1 MPLTVELD
9 RSSPVPLYYQLAQA
23 IEAAI
28 RDGELA
34 PGDRFEN
41 ELALAKRL
49 TLSRPTTRRAIQEL
63 VDKGLLVR
71 KRGVGTQVVQ
81 NPVHRRVELTSLF
94 DDLARAGQEPTTQLL
109 DYHVGLPDE
118 EVARELNLAEDRE
131 VVTIQRLRCANGE
144 PLAVMTNHLP
154 VEIAPDAE
162 ELESN
167 GLYQSLRARGV
178 HIRLARQRIGA
189 KGRDPDR
196 GAAAR
201 REGRR
206 AAADHG
212 ADGVR
217 RLRQRGRVRQSLL
230 PRVALLLRDHA
241 RRPLDFFSAS
251 SRKVFGHAE
260 RGLYDCST
268 VRRTE
273 GARKASRAVVAVTG
287 RPGLHA
293 DGAREADIAQC
304 LRDRRGS

>member
-94 DDLARAGQEPTTQLL
+94 DDLTRAGQEPTTRLL
-109 DYHVGLPDE
+109 KFHVGPPDE
-118 EVARELNLAEDRE
+118 EVARELNLAEGRD
-131 VVTIQRLRCANGE
+131 VAAIHRLRCANGE
-144 PLAVMTNHLP
+144 PLALMINHLP
-154 VEIAPDAE
+154 ADLAPDAA
-162 ELESN
+162 ELEVS

-189 KGRDPDR
+189 RS
-196 GAAAR
+196 AT
-201 REGRR
+201 R
-206 AAADHG
+206 AEA
-212 ADGVR
+212 
-217 RLRQRGRVRQSLL
+217 QLL
-230 PRVALLLRDHA
+230 DEKPNAPLLTMTRTAFDDSGTA
-241 RRPLDFFSAS
+241 
-251 SRKVFGHAE
+251 VEFGNHCY
-260 RGLYDCST
+260 R
-268 VRRTE
+268 
-273 GARKASRAVVAVTG
+273 ASRYYFDTTLV
-287 RPGLHA
+287 
-293 DGAREADIAQC
+293 
-304 LRDRRGS
+304 DR

>member
-28 RDGELA
+28 RDGELS

-109 DYHVGLPDE
+109 DYRVGPPDE
-118 EVARELNLAEDRE
+118 EVARELSLKDDRE
-131 VVTIQRLRCANGE
+131 VVSIHRLRCANGE

-154 VEIAPDAE
+154 VEIAPDRR
-162 ELESN
+162 
-167 GLYQSLRARGV
+167 GTRDQRALPVAASPRRAHPAGPPT
-178 HIRLARQRIGA
+178 HRRPR
-189 KGRDPDR
+189 RDAF
-196 GAAAR
+196 GGQAAR
-201 REGRR
+201 REARR
-206 AAADHG
+206 TAADDV
-212 ADGVR
+212 ADGLR
-217 RLRQRGRVRQSLL
+217 RLRYVPSSSART
-230 PRVALLLRDHA
+230 ATA
-241 RRPLDFFSAS
+241 RRATTSTPPS
-251 SRKVFGHAE
+251 S
-260 RGLYDCST
+260 T
-268 VRRTE
+268 
-273 GARKASRAVVAVTG
+273 
-287 RPGLHA
+287 A
-293 DGAREADIAQC
+293 DQ
-304 LRDRRGS
+304 

>member
-1 MPLTVELD
+1 VPLTVELD

-49 TLSRPTTRRAIQEL
+49 TLSRPTTRRAIQEV

-109 DYHVGLPDE
+109 DYRTGVADE
-118 EVARELNLAEDRE
+118 QVAVELNLTKGHEI
-131 VVTIQRLRCANGE
+131 VTIQRLRSASGE
-144 PLAVMTNHLP
+144 PLAVMTNYLP
-154 VEIAPDAE
+154 IELAPAPE

-167 GLYQSLRARGV
+167 GLYQSLRGRGV

-189 KGRDPDR
+189 RPASKVEARLLDEKAGSPLLTMSRTAFDDSGRAVEF
-196 GAAAR
+196 G
-201 REGRR
+201 
-206 AAADHG
+206 DHCY
-212 ADGVR
+212 R
-217 RLRQRGRVRQSLL
+217 
-230 PRVALLLRDHA
+230 
-241 RRPLDFFSAS
+241 
-251 SRKVFGHAE
+251 
-260 RGLYDCST
+260 
-268 VRRTE
+268 
-273 GARKASRAVVAVTG
+273 ASRYYFETTLV
-287 RPGLHA
+287 
-293 DGAREADIAQC
+293 
-304 LRDRRGS
+304 DR